1 MRFYINYF
9 ALWYYHITTIIQK
22 KETSNICKMFV
33 EGLTLIYGFKVSCF
47 FSKMKPKNYS
57 KLLLYNRRTNSGQV

>member
-1 MRFYINYF
+1 MRLNINYF

-33 EGLTLIYGFKVSCF
+33 EGLTLIDGFKVSCF
-47 FSKMKPKNYS
+47 F
-57 KLLLYNRRTNSGQV
+57 L